1 MPSNTPL
8 TDAINALTQYANE
21 TTGQSDTTLSTAV
34 GTLVAGYGGGGGI
47 SIDDLA
53 TNSAPSG
60 AITLGSGVTT
70 LADYAFAGKPITS
83 IVAPSVTGINTYALQ
98 GTQIESIT
106 DANFPVLGVSVRYML
121 LLRMSSLKNI
131 KLTGGNIHLASG
143 SGGLRDNTNLLTAEF
158 PNAARDVG
166 QSFVGIG
173 NAFFYGDNKMTLAD
187 VGFVTSIGNTAFYN
201 CNKLA
206 TLILRSATVV
216 TINNVSVF
224 QNTPM
229 RGYQSQ
235 TGTIYVPSSLI
246 SSYQTATNWSTIY
259 NEGHVTFAAIEGSQ
273 YE

>member
-21 TTGQSDTTLSTAV
+21 TTGQSDTTLSDAV

-70 LADYAFAGKPITS
+70 IADYAFAGKPITS
-83 IVAPSVTGINTYALQ
+83 IVAPSVTSVKQYALQ
-98 GTQIESIT
+98 STQIESIT
-106 DANFPVLGVSVRYML
+106 DANFPVLGVSARYGIF
-121 LLRMSSLKNI
+121 LRMSSLKSI
-131 KLTGGNIHLASG
+131 KLTGGNITLDNG
-143 SGGLRDNTNLLTAEF
+143 SGGLRDSTNLLTAEF

-166 QSFVGIG
+166 PSYVSIGQS
-173 NAFFYGDNKMTLAD
+173 FFYGDNKMTLAD
-187 VGFVTSIGNTAFYN
+187 VGYITIISNMAFYN

-206 TLILRSATVV
+206 TLILRSGSVV
-216 TINNVSVF
+216 TLNNATAF
-224 QNTPM
+224 QNTPI

-246 SSYQTATNWSTIY
+246 SSYQTASNWSTLY
-259 NEGHVTFAAIEGSQ
+259 NDGHCTFAAIEGSQ

>member
-1 MPSNTPL
+1 MSTTPL

-21 TTGQSDTTLSTAV
+21 TTGASDTTLSDAV

-70 LADYAFAGKPITS
+70 IADYAFAGKPITS
-83 IVAPSVTGINTYALQ
+83 ITAPNVTDIKTYALQ
-98 GTQIESIT
+98 NTQIDSIT

-131 KLTGGNIHLASG
+131 KLTGGNIALNSG
-143 SGGLRDNTNLLTAEF
+143 SGGLRENANLLTAEF

-166 QSFVGIG
+166 SSYAYIG

-187 VGFVTSIGNTAFYN
+187 VGYITTIGANVFYN

-206 TLILRSATVV
+206 TLILRSGSVV
-216 TINNVSVF
+216 ALGNANAF

-246 SSYQTATNWSTIY
+246 SSYQTAAQWATLY
-259 NEGHVTFAAIEGSQ
+259 NDGHCTFAALEGSQ